1 MYYLHR
7 YSQETNFDNEY
18 YGERYLEPWVS
29 LTEDIKK
36 VNYNKNFDGYVR
48 FDILSSGQ
56 IKWKSSDSNITRT
69 IEYSKNGDKWTSITS
84 TTGGTIINA
93 SAGDVIYFRGE
104 NQQYAEVI
112 DPNYTTSSGDLD
124 PYNDKN
130 IRKVTFGGT
139 TCNFRVSGN
148 IMSLIKKDQ
157 LVFFKLKD
165 LSGDCNFYGLFRV
178 GSNLKSIENLTL
190 PATGLTNGCY
200 GFMFTSADT
209 QTAMSLPAKKMHEA
223 CYRNMFSECKSL
235 TTAPVLLNNDLATYC
250 FSAMFAK
257 CPSLQNVPNNYLPI
271 TNLEPH
277 CYSSMFKGCSAFT
290 TVPDLPATTLTEAC
304 YGDMFQGCTSL
315 KTAPELPAT
324 TIAAG
329 CYSGMFSGCTSLTT
343 SPELPATTLMKN
355 CYSSMF
361 DGCVNLTGGTSEL
374 PATTVI
380 EWCYHAMFRGCTN
393 LAVAPKIMA
402 TTGGRIS
409 WAMEDMFNGCAKLD
423 SLICL
428 ITDFFGYAPT
438 NRWLNG
444 VKEPG
449 VFYKNPSA
457 TESRI
462 RYNEGWGGSGNR
474 IPESWTIEDYTA

>member
-209 QTAMSLPAKKMHEA
+209 QTAMSLPAKKNA
-223 CYRNMFSECKSL
+223 
-235 TTAPVLLNNDLATYC
+235 
-250 FSAMFAK
+250 
-257 CPSLQNVPNNYLPI
+257 
-271 TNLEPH
+271 
-277 CYSSMFKGCSAFT
+277 
-290 TVPDLPATTLTEAC
+290 
-304 YGDMFQGCTSL
+304 
-315 KTAPELPAT
+315 
-324 TIAAG
+324 
-329 CYSGMFSGCTSLTT
+329 
-343 SPELPATTLMKN
+343 
-355 CYSSMF
+355 
-361 DGCVNLTGGTSEL
+361 
-374 PATTVI
+374 
-380 EWCYHAMFRGCTN
+380 
-393 LAVAPKIMA
+393 
-402 TTGGRIS
+402 
-409 WAMEDMFNGCAKLD
+409 
-423 SLICL
+423 
-428 ITDFFGYAPT
+428 
-438 NRWLNG
+438 
-444 VKEPG
+444 
-449 VFYKNPSA
+449 
-457 TESRI
+457 
-462 RYNEGWGGSGNR
+462 
-474 IPESWTIEDYTA
+474 